1 MSLSWPVKG
10 TITQQF
16 GSNPNS
22 IQPNGH
28 TGVDFGIPEGTPIYA
43 ADSGN
48 IVFEGWATTLSS
60 SNPWWIAPAYAGIL
74 IIINHNDGFMSVYG
88 HLSGTVINNGQF
100 VEKGQL
106 IGHSGS
112 TGLATGPHLHFEVF
126 QWPLQP
132 YNGFY
137 GRVNPNPLIS
147 GFAME
152 AQSSLVLA
160 PNQRSVGENNINQ
173 RAQPNTTSEIV
184 RIIQANTVETFTG
197 YVRGE
202 NFSGSDLWYK
212 DDQGYAWAK
221 AFASPAVTDGL
232 PDLTPPPP
240 APALSPTQR
249 KVGAD
254 NVNQRTEANTS
265 SPVIRVIAANTVE
278 EFTGYVIGESVQG
291 LNVWFKDKDGYAWA
305 GGFIDQSTNGLPN
318 LTPAKP
324 APVPVQ
330 PPVTTL
336 PVIQRQIGD
345 SKLNVR
351 SEPNTSASIVST
363 VEAKA
368 TLTIDSWVT
377 GQDIEGISTWFKNSS
392 GYMWAGGF
400 TTQDTNGLSYL
411 GTIKPPAE
419 PEKYSF
425 APAFDFV
432 EVIPAGI
439 GNFEYGNFPGKPEK
453 VVIHQFGTPGVDTLT
468 STINTFNNPN
478 GGRQVSA
485 HFVVSGKRI
494 IQMVSLK
501 DRAYHAGSVGNN
513 YVGIE
518 TDPAQDADTIASTK
532 RLLQALKDYYGYEL
546 VKTRHRDV
554 PGNSTNC
561 GSLINL
567 DLYNLS
573 APVTPPVTETPI
585 EVPQT
590 QPSVITPEIER
601 QIIEKFFKRQL
612 DSYFTSK

>member
-10 TITQQF
+10 TISQQF

-28 TGVDFGIPEGTPIYA
+28 TGVDFAIPEGTPIYA

-48 IVFEGWATTLSS
+48 IVFEGWATTLSA

-74 IIINHNDGFMSVYG
+74 VIINHNDGFMSVYG

-106 IGHSGS
+106 IGHSGA

-147 GFAME
+147 GFAMDV
-152 AQSSLVLA
+152 QSSLVLA

-240 APALSPTQR
+240 APALNPNQR
-249 KVGAD
+249 KVGTD
-254 NVNQRTEANTS
+254 NVNQRLEANTS
-265 SPVIRVIAANTVE
+265 SPVIRVVAANTVE
-278 EFTGYVIGESVQG
+278 EFSGFVRGESVQG
-291 LNVWFKDKDGYAWA
+291 LNIWFKDSQGYVWA
-305 GGFIDQSTNGLPN
+305 GGFIDQSTNGLPDQ
-318 LTPAKP
+318 TPAPAPAP
-324 APVPVQ
+324 APVSN
-330 PPVTTL
+330 
-336 PVIQRQIGD
+336 QRQVGD
-345 SKLNVR
+345 AKLNVR
-351 SEPNTSASIVST
+351 SEPNTSSTAVNT
-363 VEAKA
+363 VEAKS
-368 TLTIDSWVT
+368 TQTIDAFVK
-377 GQDIEGISTWFKNSS
+377 GQNIDGIDTWFKNST
-392 GYMWAGGF
+392 GYLWAGGF
-400 TTQDTNGLSYL
+400 TSQSTDGLSFL
-411 GTIKPPAE
+411 GTITPPAE

-439 GNFEYGNFPGKPEK
+439 GNFQFGNFPDKPTN
-453 VVIHQFGTPGVDTLT
+453 VVIHQFGQLGVDTLT
-468 STINTFNNPN
+468 SVINTFNNPN
-478 GGRQVSA
+478 SGRQVSA

-501 DRAYHAGSVGNN
+501 DRAYHAGAVGNN
-513 YVGIE
+513 YIGIE

-532 RLLQALKDYYGYEL
+532 RLLAALKDLYGYEPI
-546 VKTRHRDV
+546 KIRHRDV

-567 DLYNLS
+567 DLYNLDV
-573 APVTPPVTETPI
+573 PVTPPVTEAPV

-590 QPSVITPEIER
+590 QPSTITPQIER

-612 DSYFTSK
+612 DSYFDTK